1 MPSPATTLPPATSF
15 ASLPLAQEDDED
27 DDADFVLPDHRD
39 QNCNDGYASSSSSS
53 SSSSSASS
61 TTKRKRKS
69 KGKGKASSRSR
80 LKWDDETEPGVNASD
95 DNNDHLERE
104 RRRRVEALWAEMKDA
119 GTTSQR
125 ENSRVR
131 PAQFGVNG
139 SSSGSNHLH
148 HPAPPNSSATDPA
161 ATSQPPNPT
170 PQPTADGTAGI
181 TPTTSQKRQ
190 PPQRRTSNLLAL
202 AAKYGLADAAK
213 LSVLEQSKADWKRHV
228 ETEGDRHSLDR
239 ARKDGYLEKVDFL
252 NRTDDRQ
259 AELQKKLKKARAHRR
274 KG

>member
-1 MPSPATTLPPATSF
+1 MSSPATALPPATSF

-39 QNCNDGYASSSSSS
+39 QSGNDGYVSSSSSS
-53 SSSSSASS
+53 SSLSSASS

-69 KGKGKASSRSR
+69 KGKDKASSRSR
-80 LKWDDETEPGVNASD
+80 LKWDDKAEPSVNTND
-95 DNNDHLERE
+95 DSNDHLERE

-119 GTTSQR
+119 GSTSQR
-125 ENSRVR
+125 ENSRLR
-131 PAQFGVNG
+131 PARFGVNG
-139 SSSGSNHLH
+139 SSSGSSHLH

-161 ATSQPPNPT
+161 ATSQPPNPI
-170 PQPTADGTAGI
+170 PQPTADDTSSI

-190 PPQRRTSNLLAL
+190 PPQRRKSNLLAL